1 MVEPSSR
8 VGGHSKSVTIE
19 MKAIEKYFSVEE
31 VYFSSEKNFKS
42 RKVKKRATTTAII
55 N

>member
-31 VYFSSEKNFKS
+31 VHFSSEKNFKS